1 MTANK
6 QNTMH
11 PSFSISKLYMW
22 RCIVTMAHADGLIHE
37 TERSH
42 LINIFDKMRTKAGLS
57 QDNYILLISDLSN
70 PQDALEML
78 KHVNEP
84 KYRAQVVYFARLLAY
99 KDGHLHPTEQEL
111 LEKLHASVTD
121 GLNIDEIR
129 REVQKNIA
137 HELTLQEIATDS
149 KRPDDG
155 IGLYKLIDALCLHFG
170 IDLMD

>member
-1 MTANK
+1 MTI
-6 QNTMH
+6 NTSKPSQ

-22 RCIVTMAHADGLIHE
+22 RCVITMAHADGLIHE

-42 LINIFDKMRTKAGLS
+42 LINIFEKMREKTGLS
-57 QDNYILLISDLSN
+57 QENYILLISDLSS
-70 PQDALEML
+70 PQDAIEML

-84 KYRAQVVYFARLLAY
+84 KYRSQVVYFARLLAY

-111 LEKLHASVTD
+111 LEKLHATVTD
-121 GLNIDEIR
+121 GLNMDEIR

-137 HELTLQEIATDS
+137 QELTVQELATDS
-149 KRPDDG
+149 KRPDEG
-155 IGLYKLIDALCLHFG
+155 IGLYRLIDALCLHFG

>member
-1 MTANK
+1 MTANT

-42 LINIFDKMRTKAGLS
+42 LINIFDKMRAKAGLS